1 MQFMTVF
8 LGGFLSFFSPCILP
22 VIPLYIGYL
31 SGNDLSNKKKI
42 IINTIFFVLGISFAF
57 ILLAIGFSKLGQI
70 FHSHR
75 NIFTNISGVITIIL
89 GLFQL
94 GIFKSQFLEREK
106 RLNFNLPNMNFV
118 IAFIFGFTFSFA
130 WTPCI
135 GPTLSGVLFAISNT
149 QEKSMGMLLMLFY
162 TLGFVIPFLLTGIFS
177 SYILKIFRK
186 YIFVVKYTPKIMGV
200 LLILLGTLI
209 LTDKINVLLMLW
221 P

>member
-1 MQFMTVF
+1 MQFITVF

-31 SGNDLSNKKKI
+31 SGNDLSNRKKI

-57 ILLAIGFSKLGQI
+57 VLLALGFSKLGQM
-70 FHSHR
+70 FHSHK
-75 NIFTNISGVITIIL
+75 NIFTNVSGVITIIL

-94 GIFKSQFLEREK
+94 GLFKSKILGKEK
-106 RLNFNLPNMNFV
+106 RLDLNLPNMNFI

-149 QEKSMGMLLMLFY
+149 QEKSVGMLLMLSY

-186 YIFVVKYTPKIMGV
+186 YIFIVKYTPKIMGV
-200 LLILLGTLI
+200 LLIILGTLI
-209 LTDKINVLLMLW
+209 LTNNLNILLVL
-221 P
+221 